1 MITEN
6 DREVLQGISLLS
18 PQEEKMYNKIART
31 LDRLIL
37 NACAKARE
45 TAIGTDVKYMR
56 TTGTF
61 VYLTDDEA
69 TFFFRQMHDAYVSEG
84 YAFDLEPYDHTYL
97 KLSVSW
103 LMPGRSRAEEG
114 WRAAYEQIT
123 GWSWS

>member
-6 DREVLQGISLLS
+6 DREVLQGTSLLTS
-18 PQEEKMYNKIART
+18 QEEKMYGKIMRT
-31 LDRLIL
+31 LDHLIFD
-37 NACAKARE
+37 ACVDA
-45 TAIGTDVKYMR
+45 KYMR